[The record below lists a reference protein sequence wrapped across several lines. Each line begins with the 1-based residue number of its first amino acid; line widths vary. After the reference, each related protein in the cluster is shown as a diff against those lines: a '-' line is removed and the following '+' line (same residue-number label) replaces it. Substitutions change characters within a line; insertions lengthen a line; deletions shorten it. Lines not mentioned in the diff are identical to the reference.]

1 MCTTY
6 IRYTHTSHNNSNP
19 FTASHDKQHVSIRRD
34 EYSREKCDH
43 LLFKRQQH
51 DTHNTQIKYK
61 KIPEIFYLL
70 SCYISTL
77 IFFFSVLPFT
87 SPKQRNT
94 VWSILQSSAAPYW
107 FFFFLPATVYYY
119 ASRATLKSI
128 SWTEWGKTECWLQMF
143 NDFPRFSHYS

>member
-51 DTHNTQIKYK
+51 DTHNTQIKYI

-70 SCYISTL
+70 GCCYISTL
-77 IFFFSVLPFT
+77 IFFFCPPIYKSKATKYRLIDSTIVCCFVLIFFSFTCNGILLVRISCYFEIYTLYLERNEEKQSVDC
-87 SPKQRNT
+87 K
-94 VWSILQSSAAPYW
+94 
-107 FFFFLPATVYYY
+107 
-119 ASRATLKSI
+119 
-128 SWTEWGKTECWLQMF
+128 
-143 NDFPRFSHYS
+143 FS